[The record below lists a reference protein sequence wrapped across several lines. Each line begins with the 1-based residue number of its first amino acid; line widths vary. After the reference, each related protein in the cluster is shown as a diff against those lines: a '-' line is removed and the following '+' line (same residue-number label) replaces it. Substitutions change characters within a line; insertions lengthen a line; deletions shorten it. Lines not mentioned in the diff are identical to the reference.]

1 MNISKPSQHMKSLC
15 KELGPEYRIT
25 VIDLSQV
32 IYRDFGNGFDLE
44 VSGVNTA
51 SIRKRATLYLWHD
64 KNRIIKIVKSV
75 PQEDIGKWAEWL
87 RQKTESIKP
96 EDFDRYGYLKGEKR
110 TISAEDG
117 ADAS

>member
-1 MNISKPSQHMKSLC
+1 MKSLC

-32 IYRDFGNGFDLE
+32 IYRDFGSGFDLE
-44 VSGVNTA
+44 ISGVNT
-51 SIRKRATLYLWHD
+51 SSLRKRATLYLWHD
-64 KNRIIKIVKSV
+64 KNRMIKIVKSV

-96 EDFDRYGYLKGEKR
+96 EYFDRYGYLKGEKR

>member
-44 VSGVNTA
+44 ISGVNT
-51 SIRKRATLYLWHD
+51 SSLRKRATLYLWHD
-64 KNRIIKIVKSV
+64 KNRMIKIVKSV
-75 PQEDIGKWAEWL
+75 L
-87 RQKTESIKP
+87 RGYWQGLNGSDKRLNLSNLKTLTDMVISG
-96 EDFDRYGYLKGEKR
+96 RKR